1 MSIIYSIIVFLM
13 VILVHEFGH
22 FIVAK
27 INNIKV
33 NEFSIG
39 MGPKIVSKQTDETLY
54 VLRALPIG
62 GYVALEGEEEESD
75 DPRSF
80 NNVHPLKRISVLIA
94 GAIMNFILA
103 IVLFYLVFSISG
115 LPSNSTVIGNIVED
129 SPAYNSDLQIGDK
142 LISFNGKEIYKWTDI
157 TPTLTEL
164 DSEVVQVVYERDGE
178 EFETQITPKKEN
190 NSYLIGITQSI
201 EKSVSGAFINALTY
215 TKTVVLGVYA
225 FIGQLITG
233 SANVGGLSGPLG
245 IVKMIGDQSQSGL
258 MSLLMVAAMIS
269 ANLGA
274 FNLIPFPALD
284 GGTIL
289 ITFIEMIIGKD
300 LPEKI
305 KIGLNIAGLAL
316 LLGLILYVTVF
327 NDILGA
333 NKVGLL

>member
-39 MGPKIVSKQTDETLY
+39 MGPKIISKQTDETLY

-80 NNVHPLKRISVLIA
+80 SNVHPLKRISVLIA